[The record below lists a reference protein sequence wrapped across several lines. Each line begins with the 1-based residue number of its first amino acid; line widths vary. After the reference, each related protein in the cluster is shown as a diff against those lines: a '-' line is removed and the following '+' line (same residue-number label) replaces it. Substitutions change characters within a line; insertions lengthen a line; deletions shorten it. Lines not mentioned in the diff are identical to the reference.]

1 MRQSSRFIFH
11 LKSGSSCTFPVQSS
25 SALHFSVLSML
36 MKILLSRSHP
46 SPDVALG
53 LVHVK
58 HLSCFTGQGGIDLE
72 EPFGHVLMYR
82 TLADPKPLR
91 RLPHRRAVL
100 YNIICNLHGSL
111 FNIIFQ
117 KNPPANIVF
126 TMYAGVSEVM
136 PTYLRLLQISV
147 CIPVPK
153 SLKKS
158 TLFVNIKQHNIIKFI
173 RR

>member
-46 SPDVALG
+46 SPDMPFRLIHIENLA
-53 LVHVK
+53 
-58 HLSCFTGQGGIDLE
+58 CFTGQGGIDLE

-82 TLADPKPLR
+82 TLADSKPLR

-117 KNPPANIVF
+117 KIPLQTSFLQCMQGFLKSCPLTCAF
-126 TMYAGVSEVM
+126 YKYLSVS
-136 PTYLRLLQISV
+136 LSQS
-147 CIPVPK
+147 
-153 SLKKS
+153 
-158 TLFVNIKQHNIIKFI
+158 H
-173 RR
+173 

>member
-1 MRQSSRFIFH
+1 
-11 LKSGSSCTFPVQSS
+11 
-25 SALHFSVLSML
+25 ML

-82 TLADPKPLR
+82 TLADPELLR
-91 RLPHRRAVL
+91 CLPHRRAVF
-100 YNIICNLHGSL
+100 YNIICNLHGPL
-111 FNIIFQ
+111 LNIIFQ

-126 TMYAGVSEVM
+126 TMYAGGRKVMLVYFSPLYLKLRIIFIFLTVSKIYFVFFLSISFDTFTFI
-136 PTYLRLLQISV
+136 PNSIWTNQIINS
-147 CIPVPK
+147 
-153 SLKKS
+153 S
-158 TLFVNIKQHNIIKFI
+158 TRIGITQAVTSITAIVSIK
-173 RR
+173 